1 MILAT
6 LKNDSKKYYYHSK
19 NDACDSYI
27 SPNSKNNAV
36 QCPLALL

>member
-6 LKNDSKKYYYHSK
+6 LNNDSKNDYYHSK
-19 NDACDSYI
+19 NDSYI
-27 SPNSKNNAV
+27 SPNSKNNSV